1 MACQVQ
7 NQYQPYEQS
16 GPLIL
21 AHHELVLKKL
31 SALSMYMEAQ
41 GKGASDGVSGPSD
54 GPNLP
59 DSEAARDW
67 YGEGNSHSISG
78 QSQPQRSAARPIPPP
93 SFQFSAQS
101 AAPPLSTSAP
111 SVNPFSHSS
120 PSANPALP
128 RVASFSNGWHENVKP
143 DRGRESLAA
152 SAARFYEQKRRASIA
167 SHKAL
172 SLNSHSLRSP
182 PEHGNC
188 PPSPLGRSHVHFYP
202 RECSQDSLEKLGSS
216 GFSARRSSPGASSG
230 DGGFFFAPG
239 DKHRVLSHFS
249 PSPTSSLS
257 SILSAGGSGDSN
269 PVSPNRT
276 DSDGSGNSCS
286 MDGATKPL
294 ARNWDMEAESALAKG
309 GERSCGA
316 EEDKLAPLVGRG
328 LRRGLSQH
336 YGGKSRSFHSLAD
349 VVTSPIQ
356 HLAKPENSYAKRRK
370 NNNGSHSNLLGR
382 ASGGVGGNYPQKA
395 MLADNL
401 GFRDSEMNDVEGE
414 AFEWAAEG
422 ADVATA
428 LRPMAQFQPLRSQSM
443 ADLRAI
449 GRRRSHPEY

>member
-7 NQYQPYEQS
+7 NQYQCYEQS
-16 GPLIL
+16 SPSIL

-41 GKGASDGVSGPSD
+41 GKGADVVSD
-54 GPNLP
+54 GPN
-59 DSEAARDW
+59 SRNSQAARDW
-67 YGEGNSHSISG
+67 YGEGNSHPVSG
-78 QSQPQRSAARPIPPP
+78 HPQRSAARPIPTPA
-93 SFQFSAQS
+93 FQFSAQS
-101 AAPPLSTSAP
+101 AAPLFSTSAP
-111 SVNPFSHSS
+111 SANPFSHSS
-120 PSANPALP
+120 PPVNPPLP
-128 RVASFSNGWHENVKP
+128 RVASFSNGWHETAKP
-143 DRGRESLAA
+143 DRGKESLAA

-172 SLNSHSLRSP
+172 SLNSQSLRSP
-182 PEHGNC
+182 PEHGNW
-188 PPSPLGRSHVHFYP
+188 PLSPLGRSPALFFP

-216 GFSARRSSPGASSG
+216 GFSARRSSPGGSSG

-257 SILSAGGSGDSN
+257 SIHSAGGSGDSN

-276 DSDGSGNSCS
+276 DSDGSGHSSS
-286 MDGATKPL
+286 MDGASKPL

-309 GERSCGA
+309 SERSVGA

-328 LRRGLSQH
+328 LRRGLSRH

-356 HLAKPENSYAKRRK
+356 DLAKPENPYAKRRK

-382 ASGGVGGNYPQKA
+382 ASGGVFGNVPQKP

-422 ADVATA
+422 GDVATA
-428 LRPMAQFQPLRSQSM
+428 LRPMARFQPLRSQSM

-449 GRRRSHPEY
+449 GRRRSCPEY